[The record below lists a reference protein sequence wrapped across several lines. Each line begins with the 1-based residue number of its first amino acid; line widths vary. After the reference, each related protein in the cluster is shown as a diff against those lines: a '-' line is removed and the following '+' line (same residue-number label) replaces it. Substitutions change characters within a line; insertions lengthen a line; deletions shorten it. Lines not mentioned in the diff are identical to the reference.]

1 MHSRHGERI
10 QIIWSQ
16 RARIQLRN
24 IDRDTA
30 LDLLKCLDRYAKTRA
45 GDVKKLGPPLTG
57 FRLRCG
63 DYRLFFHLEHELTI
77 EIDSVRHRS
86 EAYR

>member
-1 MHSRHGERI
+1 MEDSPGTRI
-10 QIIWSQ
+10 QIIWSP
-16 RARIQLRN
+16 RARNQLRN
-24 IDRDTA
+24 IDRETA
-30 LDLLKCLDRYAKTRA
+30 LTLLNCLDRYTKTRS
-45 GDVKKLGPPLTG
+45 GDVKKLSPPLTG

-63 DYRLFFHLEHELTI
+63 NYRLFFHLKDDCTI